1 MFGFLEKQQL
11 LSGLVI
17 LLGLLYFWPGG
28 FFLETLQFRVL
39 GWPFFALWVVV
50 LAPVLGIILFY
61 LKSRIKNSEEEI
73 DGI

>member
-1 MFGFLEKQQL
+1 MFELPDKQRM

-28 FFLETLQFRVL
+28 FFLENLQFRVL

-50 LAPVLGIILFY
+50 LAPILGITLFY
-61 LKSRIKNSEEEI
+61 LKSRIKNSEDDV